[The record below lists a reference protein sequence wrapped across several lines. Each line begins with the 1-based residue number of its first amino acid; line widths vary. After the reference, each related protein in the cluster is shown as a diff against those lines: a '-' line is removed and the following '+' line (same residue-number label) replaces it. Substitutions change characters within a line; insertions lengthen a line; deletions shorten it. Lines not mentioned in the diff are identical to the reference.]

1 VPALTGRIRTP
12 HNRQNG
18 YSAALRSQGAW
29 EFYLAAVPARIGIAM
44 TGLGLVWLVHGST
57 GSYGAAGTV
66 TGGFAV
72 AEALAGP
79 QVARLIDRY
88 GQTLMLPITLFM
100 HASAIALLIVLT
112 LTAAPLWSL
121 VAAGVLAGGSLPQI
135 GAQTAA
141 RWSAALRGS
150 PVLSSAFALE
160 SLGNGLA
167 FLVGPALIGTVSS
180 LVHPVAGSALAT
192 SLVLTGGLAL
202 ALQRRTAPP
211 PRPGGPR
218 TSSARLLHRGFL
230 ALVAT
235 SIGVGLFF
243 GSMQVSVTAF
253 AVDRG
258 SAALAGPLY
267 SVTSLVSLAA
277 GLVYGARRWR
287 MPIPTQFVLS
297 LGSLG
302 VLCVP
307 LLFVTSPAA
316 LAIAL
321 ALPGL
326 AIAPFMVL
334 SSVLA
339 ESRVPPAVLTQAFTW
354 LNSGSAAGIALGAAL
369 AGNVVDAHEPRWGFT
384 LALLAAATATIAA
397 AAARSTGGS
406 QES

>member
-12 HNRQNG
+12 DKQHG
-18 YSAALRSQGAW
+18 YSAALRTPGAW
-29 EFYLAAVPARIGIAM
+29 KFYLAAAPARIGIAM
-44 TGLGLVWLVHGST
+44 TGLGIVWLVHGST
-57 GSYGAAGTV
+57 GSYAAAGTV

-72 AEALAGP
+72 AEAVAGP

-88 GQTLMLPITLFM
+88 GQTLMLPVTLFL
-100 HASAIALLIVLT
+100 HAAAIAVLIALT

-141 RWSAALRGS
+141 RWAAALRGS

-160 SLGNGLA
+160 SLGTGLA
-167 FLVGPALIGTVSS
+167 FLVGPALIGIVSS
-180 LVHPVAGSALAT
+180 LVNPVAGAALAT
-192 SLVLTGGLAL
+192 LLVLTGGLTL
-202 ALQRRTAPP
+202 ALQRSTAPP
-211 PRPGGPR
+211 RSAGPR
-218 TSSARLLHRGFL
+218 RSTARLLQRGFL

-235 SIGVGLFF
+235 NVGVGLFF
-243 GSMQVSVTAF
+243 GTMQVSVTAF

-267 SVTSLVSLAA
+267 SVTSLVSMIA

-287 MPIPTQFVLS
+287 MPIPTQFVVS
-297 LGSLG
+297 LGCLG
-302 VLCVP
+302 VLCIP

-339 ESRVPPAVLTQAFTW
+339 ESRVEPSVLTQAFTW
-354 LNSGSAAGIALGAAL
+354 LNSGSAAGIAMGAAL
-369 AGNVVDAHEPRWGFT
+369 AGRVVDTHEPRWGFT
-384 LALLAAATATIAA
+384 LALLAAATATLAA
-397 AAARSTGGS
+397 AAARSTSGS